1 MIVAGQDLARP
12 DLTGHGIGANPSFLK
27 VEIVHTFAYGNFARQ
42 T

>member
-27 VEIVHTFAYGNFARQ
+27 VEIVHAYAYGNFARQ